1 MFTIKEFLGMDLI
14 PWYKNLTSAEIPGDR
29 PIEHVSVNDLP
40 LDDFIR
46 KNEMVISIATPY
58 IEDEE
63 LMTEFIKGLIEANA
77 SLFLLALP
85 SNTMKLSDANAKLAQ
100 DGGLPVL
107 LIPWDVRFADIVET
121 VLDRLHKDYNVAVD
135 KMKKLQEDMLKSFLN
150 GSDIAAA
157 TQIIHRSLGCR
168 IVISDSNGNVISGSG
183 KTAEMTALQ
192 LKSNGHLYGW
202 LFLDGMKTQKS
213 LDLLA
218 STLSP
223 LLSLWFYR
231 EEIIAT
237 TQSMAKEDLIWR
249 LANGGDPGSEK
260 IIRSAS

>member
-14 PWYKNLTSAEIPGDR
+14 PWYKNLTSAQIPVER

-100 DGGLPVL
+100 DGGLPIL

-168 IVISDSNGNVISGSG
+168 VV
-183 KTAEMTALQ
+183 M
-192 LKSNGHLYGW
+192 
-202 LFLDGMKTQKS
+202 
-213 LDLLA
+213 
-218 STLSP
+218 
-223 LLSLWFYR
+223 
-231 EEIIAT
+231 
-237 TQSMAKEDLIWR
+237 
-249 LANGGDPGSEK
+249 
-260 IIRSAS
+260 